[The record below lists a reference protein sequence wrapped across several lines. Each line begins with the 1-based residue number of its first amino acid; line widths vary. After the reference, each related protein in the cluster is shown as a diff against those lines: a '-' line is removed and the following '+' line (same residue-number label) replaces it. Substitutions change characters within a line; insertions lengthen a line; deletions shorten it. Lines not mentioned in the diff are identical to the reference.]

1 MLNCSSD
8 AVSACRLDSTCAAGL
23 THPHASMLSMACL
36 LQSTPLCCKPAVAAD
51 AVLGSQVPGEMFAL
65 AMEARQRD
73 AGVVGST
80 QNILD
85 FIAHK
90 LNEALDKP
98 FAERLQVPPAL
109 QPPLMA
115 FVSCCSASLPSMQ
128 KAASSANP
136 SCFDACSLLLLLH
149 SAPQQSLFGPQ
160 GTAFCSAQSHAGH
173 RHAGSMPLG

>member
-1 MLNCSSD
+1 
-8 AVSACRLDSTCAAGL
+8 
-23 THPHASMLSMACL
+23 MACL
-36 LQSTPLCCKPAVAAD
+36 RQNTPACCKSAPAD
-51 AVLGSQVPGEMFAL
+51 AALGSQVPGEMFAL

-109 QPPLMA
+109 
-115 FVSCCSASLPSMQ
+115 
-128 KAASSANP
+128 
-136 SCFDACSLLLLLH
+136 
-149 SAPQQSLFGPQ
+149 
-160 GTAFCSAQSHAGH
+160 
-173 RHAGSMPLG
+173 